1 VLLALYSPAVVKGR
15 NTRTECLYWSGRD
28 DNMEN
33 EDENGSESG
42 IGWYEERMYPQTVK
56 SSADVRNLLS
66 FELISAVRQLTMCPH
81 YERTL

>member
-1 VLLALYSPAVVKGR
+1 
-15 NTRTECLYWSGRD
+15 
-28 DNMEN
+28 MEN